1 MRKTNFGILG
11 CGMVARI
18 HADALQGIKEAR
30 LCGVA
35 DARSESAAA
44 FAQTYGIRAYPSF
57 EEMLADKEIDAVCIC
72 TPSYLHASNAI
83 AALSAGKHVA
93 LEKPMALSVA
103 EADRVIDACER
114 TGKKLTVI
122 SQLRFSPDIARVRQ
136 LIKDGA
142 FGTLTLCELSMKQYR
157 SEEYF
162 TSSNWKGKRAFEGGG
177 ALMNQGIHGVDL
189 LLYLC
194 GDATVAKGEI
204 RTLSHRI
211 EVEDTAAA
219 LLTFENGALGVV
231 TASTC
236 AFPGFER
243 SIRIHGDKG
252 FVFLNENRIEK
263 MLTKDGETVDRK
275 LRPLGSAG
283 DAAVLDSR
291 FHQKQLENLIGAIEG
306 EEELLVGYRD
316 GRAAVKLI
324 TDIYG
329 AKR

>member
-1 MRKTNFGILG
+1 
-11 CGMVARI
+11 
-18 HADALQGIKEAR
+18 
-30 LCGVA
+30 
-35 DARSESAAA
+35 
-44 FAQTYGIRAYPSF
+44 
-57 EEMLADKEIDAVCIC
+57 MLADKEIDAVCIC
-72 TPSYLHASNAI
+72 TPSYLHSGNAI
-83 AALSAGKHVA
+83 TALSAGKHVA

-122 SQLRFSPDIARVRQ
+122 SQLRFSEDIARVRQ

-157 SEEYF
+157 SEAYF

-194 GDATVAKGEI
+194 GGATVAKGEI

-236 AFPGFER
+236 AYPGFER
-243 SIRIHGDKG
+243 SLRIHGDKG
-252 FVFLNENRIEK
+252 YVFLNENRIEK

-275 LRPLGSAG
+275 PRPLGSAA
-283 DAAVLDSR
+283 DAAALTSDLHR
-291 FHQKQLENLIGAIEG
+291 KQLKNFAGAIRG

-316 GRAAVKLI
+316 GRAAIKLI
-324 TDIYG
+324 GDIYG